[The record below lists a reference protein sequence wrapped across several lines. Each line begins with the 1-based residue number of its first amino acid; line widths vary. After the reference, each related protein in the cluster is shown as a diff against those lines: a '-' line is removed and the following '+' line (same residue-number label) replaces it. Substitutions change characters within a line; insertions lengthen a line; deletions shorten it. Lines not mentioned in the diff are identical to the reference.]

1 MSSLERDIKLTMK
14 VANMRLS
21 RYMTDGDVLVVATD
35 ESAVTACGA
44 GETEK
49 VTKKQFLNILL
60 ALSRMADSSEEN
72 RKNYIAAAETYK
84 LEMNLRRGA
93 ADA

>member
-1 MSSLERDIKLTMK
+1 MSNVERDIELTMK

-21 RYMTDGDVLVVATD
+21 RYMTDGDVLVVACD

-49 VTKKQFLNILL
+49 VTENQFLNILL
-60 ALSRMADSSEEN
+60 VLSRMADSSEEN
-72 RKNYIAAAETYK
+72 RKNYLAAAKTYK

-93 ADA
+93 ANA